1 MHGSEGGGDQQWSPP
16 TRQVTRVRFPSPAP
30 STFVCACR
38 LFRPVDDSGQVRR
51 RARTSCT
58 FWLTVSS
65 IKINITYMKATRP
78 KIEDAS
84 TEALARLGSRIRLA
98 RMRRKLRQEDLAQQ
112 IGRAR
117 ATVVALEKGSPKT
130 EIGAYAAALW
140 ALGLLQ
146 ELDLVADPGLD
157 RDGQAL
163 SFSAADKRVRLRRP
177 LNNKF

>member
-1 MHGSEGGGDQQWSPP
+1 MPVPP
-16 TRQVTRVRFPSPAP
+16 PHSDDAP
-30 STFVCACR
+30 
-38 LFRPVDDSGQVRR
+38 GQ
-51 RARTSCT
+51 S
-58 FWLTVSS
+58 LQ
-65 IKINITYMKATRP
+65 
-78 KIEDAS
+78 
-84 TEALARLGSRIRLA
+84 RLGSRIRMA
-98 RMRRKLRQEDLAQQ
+98 RTRRKLRQEDLAQQ

-117 ATVVALEKGSPKT
+117 ATVMAIEKGSPNT

-163 SFSAADKRVRLRRP
+163 AFSAVDKRVRPRRQ